1 MGKIKTFIKNDLW
14 HINYIVPFT
23 AKYLQYGKIGYLR
36 RALPVIAKVRVIKGK
51 GKRDVSTDILELM
64 KRVHLG
70 AIEGSSFF
78 YWIDEY
84 KTIAVKGNVLS
95 NFCIDYGRLVNGSFN
110 DIADKAIEVGGVYG
124 ERAAVIK
131 KAITVLR
138 DRVVETMQTECND
151 FNRSQLTIQEMKNIL
166 DRPATHL
173 HEGLQ
178 RVLFFNQYMW
188 QTRHG
193 LNGLGRLDL
202 ILGNLYQKDLD
213 AGVINKE
220 SAYKMVLDF
229 MNTLN
234 CWYEFKSSSILG
246 DIGQI
251 VILGGLN
258 TDGTYFSNDLTYM
271 FLKAQAETKKPDPK
285 TFLRVSKN
293 MPQELME
300 VAVEALKSK
309 TGSPLFS
316 NDEVVI
322 PQLTQF
328 GFTKEE
334 ACSYCVSACWEPFI
348 PGRSLDQN
356 NIKAFDFFKPLDSAL
371 TNADLSKIETFD
383 EVVAHYENTLRKE
396 WKRFLKGLDSYIW
409 ACDPFVSM
417 LTDGCNESGKD
428 VSQGGSYHNNYGVTS
443 IGMGSAV
450 DTLMNIKK
458 LVFEEKKY
466 SLKQLNCA
474 RKNNF
479 NGQDSLFD
487 ILKTLKKHYGHDD
500 KEVIALTNWIINTSN
515 DAVKEYVNPIGGKVK
530 FGLSS
535 PFYIRDAKNSAG
547 DLAGRKNGT
556 PYATH
561 ISCIDAPYTELV
573 NFSGHLNYSGHAF
586 NGNVLDFFVSPNF
599 IESNKDKFVTFMK
612 AAINQGYFQMQ
623 MNIMDSRTLID
634 AKVHPENYP
643 GLIVRVWGFS
653 AYFNDLPDDYK
664 DVLIERAIQSEKV
677 A

>member
-1 MGKIKTFIKNDLW
+1 MGNLKTLIKNDLW

-23 AKYLQYGKIGYLR
+23 AKYLQYGKFGYIK
-36 RALPVIAKVRVIKGK
+36 RALPVIAKIRVIKGK

-64 KRVHLG
+64 KRIHLKV
-70 AIEGSSFF
+70 IEESSFF

-95 NFCIDYGRLVNGSFN
+95 NFCIDYGRLVNGTFN
-110 DIADKAIEVGGVYG
+110 EIADKAISVGGIYG
-124 ERAAVIK
+124 ERADNIK
-131 KAITVLR
+131 KAVNVIR
-138 DRVVETMQTECND
+138 DRVIEMMHTKCND
-151 FNRSQLTIQEMKNIL
+151 TNRSQLTIQEMKDLL
-166 DRPATHL
+166 DKPARHL

-178 RVLFFNQYMW
+178 RVLFFNQFMW

-193 LNGLGRLDL
+193 LNGLGRLDM
-202 ILGNLYQKDLD
+202 ILGDLYRNDLES
-213 AGVINKE
+213 GVVTKE

-234 CWYEFKSSSILG
+234 RWYEFKSSSILG

-258 TDGTYFSNDLTYM
+258 SDGTYFSNDLTYM

-293 MPQELME
+293 MPQDLME

-316 NDEVVI
+316 NDDVVI

-334 ACSYCVSACWEPFI
+334 SCSYCVSACWEPFI

-356 NIKAFDFFKPLDSAL
+356 NIKAFDFFRPLDVTL
-371 TNADLSKIETFD
+371 NNVDLSKITTFED
-383 EVVAHYENTLRKE
+383 LVSNYEDTLQKE
-396 WKRFLKGLDSYIW
+396 WKEFLKGLDSYIW
-409 ACDPFVSM
+409 AYDPFVSM

-428 VSQGGSYHNNYGVTS
+428 ISQGGGSHNNYGVTS

-450 DTLMNIKK
+450 DTLMNINK
-458 LVFEEKKY
+458 LVFEDKIY
-466 SLKQLNCA
+466 SLKQLNNA

-479 NGQDSLFD
+479 KGQDSLFS
-487 ILKTLKKHYGHDD
+487 TLKSLRKHYGHDD
-500 KEVIALTNWIINTSN
+500 EEVIALTNRIIKTSN

-535 PFYIRDAKNSAG
+535 PFYIRDAKSSAG
-547 DLAGRKNGT
+547 DLAGRKKGT

-599 IESNKDKFVTFMK
+599 IESNKEKFVTFMK

-634 AKVHPENYP
+634 AKAHPENYP

-664 DVLIERAIQSEKV
+664 EVLIERAIQSEKV